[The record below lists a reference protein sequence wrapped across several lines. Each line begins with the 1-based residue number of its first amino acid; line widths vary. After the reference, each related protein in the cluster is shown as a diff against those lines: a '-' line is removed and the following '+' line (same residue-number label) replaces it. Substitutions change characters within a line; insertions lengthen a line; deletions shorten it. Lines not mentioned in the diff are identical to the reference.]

1 MRPPE
6 CAGRISFFMPGI
18 HDPLRV
24 LDAASG
30 LLQTKLQIYVSVK
43 VAFNI
48 VLVWPANIGA
58 VR

>member
-1 MRPPE
+1 MRPPKG
-6 CAGRISFFMPGI
+6 AGRISFFMPGI

-43 VAFNI
+43 VAFNFFL
-48 VLVWPANIGA
+48 VLPAIIGA